1 MLRVVVHPHALK
13 HGLTEKDVR
22 HAWKNFVRK
31 QHRSSPEEDKVLA
44 IGPKANGQM
53 VQMVGRD
60 IGFTIV
66 IYHAMC
72 PPTKKVLREL
82 GIGR

>member
-44 IGPKANGQM
+44 IGPKANGQR
-53 VQMVGRD
+53 VHKVVTSASPSSSITQCAR
-60 IGFTIV
+60 
-66 IYHAMC
+66 
-72 PPTKKVLREL
+72 PPRKCCAS
-82 GIGR
+82 

>member
-1 MLRVVVHPHALK
+1 M
-13 HGLTEKDVR
+13 
-22 HAWKNFVRK
+22 RK